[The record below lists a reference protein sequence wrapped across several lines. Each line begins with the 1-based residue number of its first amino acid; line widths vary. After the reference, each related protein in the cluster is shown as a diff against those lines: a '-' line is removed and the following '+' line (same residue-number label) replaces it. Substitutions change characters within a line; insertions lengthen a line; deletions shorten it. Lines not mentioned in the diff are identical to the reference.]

1 MAEQTNSTVKL
12 VSTDMFEVELP
23 EIPTSGYRWQLDED
37 NQAAIIVDQSFE
49 EPERQKLAG
58 AIGKRKFKLKAL
70 KPPPFTLR
78 FIKKRAW
85 ETKFVEEHHVE
96 VSGD

>member
-1 MAEQTNSTVKL
+1 MADQTNSTVKL
-12 VSTDMFEVELP
+12 ISAEMFEVELP
-23 EIPTSGYRWQLDED
+23 EIPTSGYRWQLAED
-37 NQAAIIVDQSFE
+37 SQAATIVDDRFE
-49 EPERQKLAG
+49 DSAGQKLAG

-70 KPPPFTLR
+70 QPPPFTLR

-96 VSGD
+96 VPGD

>member
-12 VSTDMFEVELP
+12 VSADTFEVELP
-23 EIPTSGYRWQLDED
+23 EIPTSGYRWQLDEA
-37 NQAAIIVDQSFE
+37 NQAATIVDESFE
-49 EPERQKLAG
+49 DSENKKMVG
-58 AIGKRKFKLKAL
+58 GIGKRKFKLRAL
-70 KPPPFTLR
+70 QPPPFTLR